1 MLILDNSRRKLKILA
16 IKEILS
22 FEPMASAYKQL
33 LKNSK
38 NSESWKTLNKGFS
51 NKSGKKILNISK
63 NSVSSSI
70 LRNNK
75 KNLRFEPDSKY
86 IGKEVIDT
94 ITLNQFF
101 KKKKLKKKIFLL
113 KLIPKVM
120 KKNFTWSL

>member
-1 MLILDNSRRKLKILA
+1 MRLNKITLSNDFNYYIVRVLTKFNINLVIDIGA
-16 IKEILS
+16 NTGQFAQKIKDFGYKKEILS

-70 LRNNK
+70 LNNK
-75 KNLRFEPDSKY
+75 K
-86 IGKEVIDT
+86 I
-94 ITLNQFF
+94 
-101 KKKKLKKKIFLL
+101 
-113 KLIPKVM
+113 
-120 KKNFTWSL
+120 